1 MVTRLSS
8 APIGYPQPTPLGAP
22 DDQGRSRGRG
32 TQPSPDDSADLNPAL
47 TPQQSDW
54 LARQSSAAQ
63 QGLLAAGIQFTAPDA
78 GYSLQ
83 GTSNALINN
92 SPVLPSQPVWQPQTL
107 PPQVSEA
114 PPLAT
119 QAADALETVAM
130 HLQNET
136 LTSQAIVRDLQQ
148 TANLLGAPDVLR
160 QQLDDYLALIDHE
173 VRQPSPDT
181 PLIEASLRRAAQRLD
196 GHVTEALGQPST
208 VVGEWVE
215 ALLQQPIAWPVS
227 PDAPPLVQ
235 RASVGNTA
243 PQEQLPQAS
252 MAQQRQQLA
261 PYYQAIQ
268 DREWA
273 VALDWLNEQWPTLE
287 TTQPAST
294 LAKLLEQRPKLLTK
308 ADAPAQSIHTAY
320 EQATQFLGERNLLPQ
335 AQQVS
340 LAHARWLQGQH
351 QFETANH
358 VLEQALQWLP
368 PQQAVANGQPPLAQ
382 PAQVAHELGILKL
395 QLGQPQAAVGVLQQ
409 ALQAEAPLLA
419 LGGATGMADVY
430 HHLALAYQRT
440 QQPQLAESAY
450 KESLGY
456 AKQGSDVQRYKAS
469 LRQLASLYVEQ
480 GQTSRAA
487 KLFNYL

>member
-1 MVTRLSS
+1 
-8 APIGYPQPTPLGAP
+8 
-22 DDQGRSRGRG
+22 
-32 TQPSPDDSADLNPAL
+32 
-47 TPQQSDW
+47 

-83 GTSNALINN
+83 GTGNALVSN
-92 SPVLPSQPVWQPQTL
+92 SPILPSQPVWQPQAL
-107 PPQVSEA
+107 PPTQVAEP

-148 TANLLGAPDVLR
+148 TASLLGAPDALR

-196 GHVTEALGQPST
+196 GHVTVALGQPST

-235 RASVGNTA
+235 RASVGSTT
-243 PQEQLPQAS
+243 PQEPVTPTTV
-252 MAQQRQQLA
+252 AQQRQQLA

-268 DREWA
+268 DKDWA

-287 TTQPAST
+287 ASQPAST

-308 ADAPAQSIHTAY
+308 AKAPAQSIHTAY
-320 EQATQFLGERNLLPQ
+320 EQATQFLGERKLLPQ

-340 LAHARWLQGQH
+340 LAHAHWLQGQH

-368 PQQAVANGQPPLAQ
+368 PQQAVANGQAPLAQ

-409 ALQAEAPLLA
+409 ALQAEAPMLA

-440 QQPQLAESAY
+440 QQPQLAEGAY
-450 KESLGY
+450 KESLSY

-480 GQTSRAA
+480 GQTQRAA
-487 KLFNYL
+487 KLFTYL